1 MRFYSEEKKA
11 IRDLLKLGL
20 GFHIVELGMNY
31 PVSINADDVFFLDGN
46 EELSMN
52 INRENECYEL
62 MIKFYSDYKQQQN
75 SINRTEE
82 VREIKIDNGSI
93 ILVKDAIGDEH
104 ISVTEVKKRLK
115 GTIGANKVGSILTEL
130 KGKEFM
136 FTKDESKANG
146 WLVSNI
152 GRF

>member
-1 MRFYSEEKKA
+1 
-11 IRDLLKLGL
+11 
-20 GFHIVELGMNY
+20 
-31 PVSINADDVFFLDGN
+31 
-46 EELSMN
+46 
-52 INRENECYEL
+52 

-82 VREIKIDNGSI
+82 VKEIKIDDGSI

-115 GTIGANKVGSILTEL
+115 GTVGANKVGSILTEL